1 MDAIFEQKTRKLQ
14 NGKFVDELNEPITL
28 TVYTKCPEKY
38 MLVDMETG
46 QKYIGRITKGKS
58 SWKKIKSND

>member
-1 MDAIFEQKTRKLQ
+1 MDPVFKKRKLQ
-14 NGKFVDELNEPITL
+14 NDVYVDELDEPITL
-28 TVYTKCPEKY
+28 TVYTRCPEKY